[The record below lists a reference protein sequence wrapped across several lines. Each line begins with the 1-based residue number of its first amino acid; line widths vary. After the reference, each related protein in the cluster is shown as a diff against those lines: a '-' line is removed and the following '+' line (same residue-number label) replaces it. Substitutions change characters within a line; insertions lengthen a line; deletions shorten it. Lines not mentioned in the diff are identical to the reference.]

1 MMDSGKLQQ
10 YLVTGLLIAA
20 AFAIGMLYTEV
31 RYLKNGGTAGSP
43 TAAGAFPPTGAPGAA
58 APVETGDPTQVPPV
72 TESDYIRGDTN
83 APITLIEY
91 SDYECPFCSQF
102 HSTML
107 QVMDEYAGKVRWVYR
122 HYPLTA
128 IHPNAQ
134 SAAEAAECVGKIGGN
149 DAFWSYTDL
158 LFEKAAGTGLD
169 QEQYAAWAGEIGV
182 NSGAVQTCID
192 SGEFADK
199 VSEHTQGGSVAG
211 VSGTPGTIVLTQ
223 DGEAEMIGGALPFAQ
238 VKTILD
244 KYVE

>member
-1 MMDSGKLQQ
+1 MNETGKLQQ
-10 YLVTGLLIAA
+10 YLVTGVLIAA

-31 RYLKNGGTAGSP
+31 RYLKNGGSTGTA
-43 TAAGAFPPTGAPGAA
+43 AAGAFPPGA
-58 APVETGDPTQVPPV
+58 APVGDAAPAGDPTSVPPV
-72 TESDYIRGDTN
+72 SDADYVRGDAN

-102 HSTML
+102 HATML
-107 QVMDEYAGKVRWVYR
+107 QVMDEYEGKVKWVYR

-134 SAAEAAECVGKIGGN
+134 SAAEAAECVGKVAGN
-149 DAFWSYTDL
+149 DVFWKYTDL

-169 QEQYAAWAGEIGV
+169 QKQYAAWAGEVGA

-199 VSEHTQGGSVAG
+199 VAEQTASGSTAG
-211 VSGTPGTIVLTQ
+211 VTGTPGTIVLTN
-223 DGEAEMIGGALPFAQ
+223 DGQAELIGGALPFAQ